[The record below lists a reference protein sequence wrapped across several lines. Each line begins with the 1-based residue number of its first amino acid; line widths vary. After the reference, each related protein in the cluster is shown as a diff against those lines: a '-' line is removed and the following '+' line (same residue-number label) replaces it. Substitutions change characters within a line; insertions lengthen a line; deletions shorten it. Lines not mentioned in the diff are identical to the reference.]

1 MSYCRLPAFI
11 LGFHGC
17 DESLKEDLLLGKTS
31 LKPSTNDYD
40 WLGSGIYFWENDPDR
55 ALSYAQTL
63 KDNPKR
69 NQKSVINTPAV
80 IGAVIDLGNCLNL
93 FDEKNLQLVK
103 NTYNFIA
110 KYTKQNEKPLPENRL
125 GNDLLL
131 RNLDCL
137 VINTLHGLIK
147 ETNEIQPFDS
157 VRAPFWEGKELY
169 PNAGFK
175 EKNHIQLCIRNSK
188 CIKGYFDPI
197 GNGYYLNLTE

>member
-17 DESLKEDLLLGKTS
+17 DESLKADLLLGKTT

-40 WLGSGIYFWENDPDR
+40 WLGNGIYFWENDPDR

-69 NQKSVINTPAV
+69 NQKSIINTPAV

-103 NTYNFIA
+103 NTYEFVL
-110 KYTKQNEKPLPENRL
+110 KYTNQNERPLPKNKFGE
-125 GNDLLL
+125 DLLL
-131 RNLDCL
+131 RHLDCF

-147 ETNEIQPFDS
+147 ETKEIPPFDS

-175 EKNHIQLCIRNSK
+175 EKNHIQICVINPK

-197 GNGYYLNLTE
+197 HNDF

>member
-17 DESLKEDLLLGKTS
+17 DERLKADLLLGKTT

-40 WLGSGIYFWENDPDR
+40 WLGNGIYFWENDPDR
-55 ALSYAQTL
+55 ALSYAKTL
-63 KDNPKR
+63 KDNPKK
-69 NQKSVINTPAV
+69 NQKSIINTPAV

-103 NTYNFIA
+103 NTYEFVVE
-110 KYTKQNEKPLPENRL
+110 YTNQSEKPLPENKF
-125 GNDLLL
+125 GEDLLL
-131 RNLDCL
+131 RHLDCF

-147 ETNEIQPFDS
+147 ETKEIPAFDS

-175 EKNHIQLCIRNSK
+175 EKNHIQICVINPK

-197 GNGYYLNLTE
+197 HNDF